1 MRGAYE
7 RIVLGHDDGRED
19 SAGLL
24 KRQATLFDC
33 YNYQVISSRGLVSC
47 FNVRNKNLPP
57 DARSLLS
64 TIRQS
69 YSASSDLIKQN

>member
-33 YNYQVISSRGLVSC
+33 YNYQVISS
-47 FNVRNKNLPP
+47 
-57 DARSLLS
+57 
-64 TIRQS
+64 
-69 YSASSDLIKQN
+69 

>member
-24 KRQATLFDC
+24 KDKQPCLTA
-33 YNYQVISSRGLVSC
+33 III
-47 FNVRNKNLPP
+47 
-57 DARSLLS
+57 RSFP
-64 TIRQS
+64 
-69 YSASSDLIKQN
+69 AEV